1 MAKEI
6 LLNKLII
13 NLENNEVLIHYKLKI
28 NNVIDNKKFYTANVT
43 AGIDGNKIVDV
54 IASAVNKLN
63 LIEGV

>member
-43 AGIDGNKIVDV
+43 AGIDENKIVDV